1 MEGNV
6 TRIISLLNEKNHYLE
21 KFYSLNEVELA
32 NFAQGMFD
40 NLQSFYQTREKILD
54 VLKYVDSQIDR
65 AHNEMSPDAVM
76 VQADRQQIKEA
87 LTIKDEYVS
96 RIIEQDLQV
105 LSCIEMAKNSI
116 IRELQ
121 DVRRNK
127 KAIGGYKSK
136 IFTQRLDE
144 EA

>member
-1 MEGNV
+1 M

-32 NFAQGMFD
+32 NFAQGLFD

-65 AHNEMSPDAVM
+65 AQNEMGADTVM
-76 VQADRQQIKEA
+76 AQADRMQIKEA
-87 LTIKDEYVS
+87 LTIKDEYVA
-96 RIIEQDLQV
+96 RIIEQDIQV
-105 LSCIEMAKNSI
+105 LACIEMAKNSI

>member
-1 MEGNV
+1 M

-40 NLQSFYQTREKILD
+40 NLEHFYQTREKILD
-54 VLKYVDSQIDR
+54 VLKYVDSQIDK
-65 AHNEMSPDAVM
+65 AHNEITPDAVM
-76 VQADRQQIKEA
+76 ATEDRKQIKEA
-87 LTIKDEYVS
+87 LSIKDEYVA
-96 RIIEQDLQV
+96 RIIEQDIQV
-105 LSCIEMAKNSI
+105 LVCIETAKNSI

-121 DVRRNK
+121 DVRRNR

-136 IFTQRLDE
+136 SFDSQLDE